1 MARSSGML
9 GQGRNLRMILSYDR
23 KCVLTF
29 RVVEAHWKVA
39 HMDKYIV
46 KLTPEERGELLT
58 LIRVGKKAA
67 NKLMHARVLLSVDA
81 NDTKLKPRTDE
92 EIATEMHVCS
102 KTVARIR
109 QRFVE
114 EGMESALSRRPHANP
129 KSRKIDGEQEA
140 HLIALCC
147 STPPEGR
154 GRWTLKLLANK
165 LVSLELI
172 DSVSPSTICR
182 VLKKTK

>member
-1 MARSSGML
+1 MKS
-9 GQGRNLRMILSYDR
+9 
-23 KCVLTF
+23 VVTF
-29 RVVEAHWKVA
+29 RVLKAHWKEA

-46 KLTPEERGELLT
+46 KLTPEERAELLL

-67 NKLMHARVLLSVDA
+67 NKLMHARVLLSADE
-81 NDTKLKPRTDE
+81 NDTKLKPKTDK
-92 EIATEMHVCS
+92 EIATEIHVSS

-140 HLIALCC
+140 YLVALCC

-154 GRWTLKLLANK
+154 SRWTLKLLANK

-172 DSVSPSTICR
+172 DTVSPSTICR

>member
-1 MARSSGML
+1 
-9 GQGRNLRMILSYDR
+9 
-23 KCVLTF
+23 
-29 RVVEAHWKVA
+29 
-39 HMDKYIV
+39 MDKYIV
-46 KLTPEERGELLT
+46 KLTPEERAELLT

-67 NKLMHARVLLSVDA
+67 NKLMHARVLLSADE
-81 NDTKLKPRTDE
+81 NDTNLKSKTDE
-92 EIATEMHVCS
+92 EIATELHVS
-102 KTVARIR
+102 NKTVARIR

-114 EGMESALSRRPHANP
+114 EGLESALSRRPHANP

-140 HLIALCC
+140 HLVALCC

-154 GRWTLKLLANK
+154 SRWTLKLLANK